1 MAIAGEL
8 LEAGYPVEAEP
19 YLDRAIR
26 LDPSHPEPHVV
37 KATMWLDLSKL
48 TEAQR
53 ELAEAERLAL
63 GRKEF
68 DAIREEIR
76 DLKQEIRETQRM
88 TEELG
93 ELPPGLGRMP
103 PELVRLLGR
112 YARR

>member
-1 MAIAGEL
+1 MVWLVVAALFAAAWVWAFYREDR
-8 LEAGYPVEAEP
+8 LEREPVWM
-19 YLDRAIR
+19 
-26 LDPSHPEPHVV
+26 VG
-37 KATMWLDLSKL
+37 
-48 TEAQR
+48 
-53 ELAEAERLAL
+53 LAF